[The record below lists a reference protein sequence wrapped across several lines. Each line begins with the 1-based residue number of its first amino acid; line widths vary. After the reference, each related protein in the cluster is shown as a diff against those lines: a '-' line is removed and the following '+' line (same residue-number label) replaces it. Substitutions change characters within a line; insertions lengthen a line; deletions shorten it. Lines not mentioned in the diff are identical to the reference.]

1 MALTEPKRVGVV
13 NYRGDRAQNLNAW
26 RKRTP
31 LNPYW
36 LDWSKLRQS
45 VLELSEQASGV
56 LLDIGVSEGPYRT
69 VFEPVVQRYVG
80 LEYPPSILDKQP
92 DLWKILDRA
101 KKSVEVFGDGRRL
114 PFNDASFDTVL
125 CTEVLEH
132 LSDPSS
138 VLREVTRVLK
148 PGGRLLCTVPFNQPL
163 HELPSDY
170 YRFTPS
176 SLEHLSEQAGLQVES
191 ITPRGNFASATGANL
206 SQFFLRWLGATS
218 RQSDGS
224 VILSRWRSTLLL
236 PFLALIQVLFHR
248 ISKITSDTTVCQGY
262 SLVAKRPESEA

>member
-13 NYRGDRAQNLNAW
+13 NYRGRRAQSLNAW

-36 LDWSKLRQS
+36 LDWTTLRQS
-45 VLELSEQASGV
+45 VLDLSEKASGV
-56 LLDIGVSEGPYRT
+56 LLDVGVSEGPYRS
-69 VFEPVVQRYVG
+69 VFEPVVERYVG

-101 KKSVEVFGDGRRL
+101 KKSVDVFGDGNRL
-114 PFNDASFDTVL
+114 PFGDASFDTVL

-132 LSDPSS
+132 LPDPGA
-138 VLREVTRVLK
+138 VLGEIARVLK
-148 PGGRLLCTVPFNQPL
+148 PGGRLLATVPFSQPL
-163 HELPSDY
+163 HELPGDY

-176 SLEHLSEQAGLQVES
+176 GLEYLLGRAGLEVES
-191 ITPRGNFASATGANL
+191 ITPRGNFASATGASM
-206 SQFFLRWLGATS
+206 SQFFLRWLGAKS

-224 VILSRWRSTLLL
+224 VILSRWRSALLL
-236 PFLALIQVLFHR
+236 PFLALMQIEFHL
-248 ISKITSDTTVCQGY
+248 ISKFTSDTAVCHGY
-262 SLVAKRPESEA
+262 SVVARRP